1 MYEYI
6 KGMYAG
12 LNKDYII
19 IENNNIGYRIFTSGS
34 TMANLPKIN
43 SDVTIHIEQIV
54 REDSITLY
62 GFLSKEEIVLFN
74 NLININGVGP
84 KAALSIMSVSSVY
97 NIKKAIAFGDEKLI
111 IKAQGIGKKIAQ
123 RIILELKDKFIKD
136 FNEDNMAMEDGQII
150 SSVSNIN
157 ADEAK
162 EALLSLGY
170 SEKEV
175 DMAMKSVNVNDTVE
189 SIIKDC
195 LKVLMG

>member
-6 KGMYAG
+6 KGIYSG

-34 TMANLPKIN
+34 TMANLPKLN
-43 SDVTIHIEQIV
+43 TNVTIHIEQIV

-62 GFLSKEEIVLFN
+62 GFLSKEEIILFN

-84 KAALSIMSVSSVY
+84 KAALSIMSVSTVI

-111 IKAQGIGKKIAQ
+111 VKAQGIGKKIAQ
-123 RIILELKDKFIKD
+123 RIILELKDKFIKEFD
-136 FNEDNMAMEDGQII
+136 ENTMVEQDGLDLSTLNN
-150 SSVSNIN
+150 SSLN
-157 ADEAK
+157 EAK

-170 SEKEV
+170 SEKEIDIV
-175 DMAMKSVNVNDTVE
+175 VKEVNQSESVE

-195 LKVLMG
+195 LKALMR